1 MSLPTVTASAGPG
14 ALALGV
20 GELLEAA
27 NATVRELLAACAP
40 DDPLQPRLRQVQ
52 QTMARLTALTGQ
64 LDAAPRFKPGRATPL
79 DLNTV
84 VREMT
89 APLQRLLGPFIA
101 LETVL
106 HPAGLWAAVDR
117 GQIEQV
123 ALGLVINAREAL
135 PLGGTVRLATRRWAV
150 VQPTQYRVGTL
161 PAGVWSALEVRD
173 NGAAVD
179 ERSMRHLLDPSM
191 RGLAFDSTLS
201 LSTVAAIVYDAGGH
215 IVLDMP
221 NGGGTVLA
229 ACLPTVL
236 PPRSRQPATGTA
248 NAILIVDDD
257 EWTRMSAARTLRH
270 AGFGVLE
277 ASHANDALE
286 LLDDVAG
293 SCVRLMIVD
302 ARLLSSGSRPLGD
315 QVRRE
320 RPEVDVVVTAMHR
333 SSTGGDDQ
341 APILT
346 KPFSPD
352 DLLRAVRE
360 RLSASPTATALPETQ

>member
-1 MSLPTVTASAGPG
+1 M
-14 ALALGV
+14 
-20 GELLEAA
+20 
-27 NATVRELLAACAP
+27 VRELLASCRP
-40 DDPLQPRLRQVQ
+40 DDPLWPRLQQVQ
-52 QTMARLTALTGQ
+52 QTMERLATLTGRF
-64 LDAAPRFKPGRATPL
+64 DAAPRIRPARATPL

-89 APLQRLLGPFIA
+89 APLQRLLGPFIS

-106 HPAGLWAAVDR
+106 HTPGLWAAVDR
-117 GQIEQV
+117 SQIEQV

-135 PLGGTVRLATRRWAV
+135 PLGGIVRVATHRWV
-150 VQPTQYRVGTL
+150 VNEPTQFRVGSL

-179 ERSMRHLLDPSM
+179 ERNMRHLIDRST
-191 RGLAFDSTLS
+191 RGLPLDSTLS
-201 LSTVAAIVYDAGGH
+201 LSTVAAIVFAAGGH
-215 IVLDMP
+215 VILDMP

-236 PPRSRQPATGTA
+236 PRRARQPATGTA
-248 NAILIVDDD
+248 DAILIVEDD

-277 ASHANDALE
+277 ASQPDDALE

-302 ARLLSSGSRPLGD
+302 DELLVGGARPFGER
-315 QVRRE
+315 VRRE
-320 RPEVDVVVTAMHR
+320 RPEVELVVTAAHR
-333 SSTGGDDQ
+333 SSTGGD
-341 APILT
+341 APAVLT
-346 KPFSPD
+346 KPFSPE
-352 DLLRAVRE
+352 DLLRTVRD
-360 RLSASPTATALPETQ
+360 RLANSRLAPNTTGQRF